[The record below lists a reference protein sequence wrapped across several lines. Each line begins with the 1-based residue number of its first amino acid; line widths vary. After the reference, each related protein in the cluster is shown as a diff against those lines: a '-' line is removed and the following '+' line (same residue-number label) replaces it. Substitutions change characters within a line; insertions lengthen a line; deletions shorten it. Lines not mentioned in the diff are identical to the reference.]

1 MKPDVSV
8 IIVTYRSEKHIK
20 PLLDSLKK
28 GGGKLN
34 LQTIIVD
41 NYGQD
46 NALKIA
52 KDHSLKPAV
61 FQSST
66 NQGFARGVNQALKH
80 VQGKYVFLI
89 NPDCRLVG
97 NCLKTLFDYAE
108 KNTSLGIVVPR
119 LVFPDGKIQPSV
131 MNFPSIW
138 NAFKEYFLGVKYSFN
153 KYVPKGVVSVEV
165 AVMAAMLIPKQVIDQ
180 VGELEKKYFLY
191 YEDLDFCRRLKKAK
205 LPIYYLPQ
213 AKVKHAHGASG
224 NFKSHLSSPLAKSA
238 QIYHGVLYSH
248 LLNLTLYLGQ
258 KWQKLL
264 AKLKKK

>member
-180 VGELEKKYFLY
+180 VGELDKKYFLY
-191 YEDLDFCRRLKKAK
+191 YEDLDFCRRLKKFK
-205 LPIYYLPQ
+205 FPIYYLPQ